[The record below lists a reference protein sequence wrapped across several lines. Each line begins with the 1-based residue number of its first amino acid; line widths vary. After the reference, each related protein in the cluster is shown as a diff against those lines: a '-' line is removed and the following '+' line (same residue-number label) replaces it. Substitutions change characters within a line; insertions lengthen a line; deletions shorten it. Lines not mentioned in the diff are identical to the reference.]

1 MCKCT
6 YTFNQRVLINKNTNF
21 SHPLY
26 MVNLQRDVKYE
37 VFYDLGLMLNIYIE
51 KIGMVNKSII
61 QGFGKNI
68 KIILQVRG

>member
-6 YTFNQRVLINKNTNF
+6 YTFNQQVLINKNTKF

-26 MVNLQRDVKYE
+26 MVNLQRKVKYE

-51 KIGMVNKSII
+51 KIDMVNRY
-61 QGFGKNI
+61 GE
-68 KIILQVRG
+68 